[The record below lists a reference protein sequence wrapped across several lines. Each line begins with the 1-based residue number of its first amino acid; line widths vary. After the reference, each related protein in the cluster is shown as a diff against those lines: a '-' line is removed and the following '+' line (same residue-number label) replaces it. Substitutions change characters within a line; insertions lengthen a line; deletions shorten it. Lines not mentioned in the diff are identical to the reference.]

1 VEETMTEGIG
11 DAPASPSSHLHV
23 WDSQYGP
30 STEAFSFFRET
41 ICSEFMPW
49 SPEFYGSHFEGRV
62 ESISFE
68 NGAVGRVR
76 MSPIV
81 AIKTKRDIANS
92 PMECIHG
99 NLILGGQLKV
109 EQGGRTNIAKPGDLV
124 LYQSYSPVT
133 LTEQPDTPCD
143 NLAFIIPKSQ
153 FAAMPNVD
161 ECFSNSILTSDK
173 LIGPLSSCLAMIA
186 KNLCSASAEE
196 LASLFTACIT
206 LLPLSAGLDGGKKR
220 KAEISQSSHMLREL
234 LSYIDR
240 NLSSPELSPNMA
252 AEYLRVSVRYIHKLF
267 AHSGTTFSAY
277 VTAERLERIRWDLI
291 ASSGRRPPI
300 SGLAYRWGFSDL
312 STFNR
317 AFKSRFGCT
326 PSQLGS
332 RGAG

>member
-1 VEETMTEGIG
+1 MSSDIG
-11 DAPASPSSHLHV
+11 GAPAHPGSHLHV

-30 STEAFSFFRET
+30 STQAFSFFRET

-49 SPEFYGSHFEGRV
+49 SPEFYGNNFEGRV
-62 ESISFE
+62 ESITFE

-81 AIKTKRDIANS
+81 AVKTKHDIANS
-92 PMECIHG
+92 PIECVHG
-99 NLILGGQLKV
+99 NLILGGELKV
-109 EQGGRTNIAKPGDLV
+109 EQSGRTNIAKPGDLV
-124 LYQSYSPVT
+124 LYRSYSSVT
-133 LTEQPDTPCD
+133 LTENPDSPCD

-153 FAAMPNVD
+153 FLGMPNVD
-161 ECFSNSILTSDK
+161 DFFGNTILSAEK

-186 KNLCSASAEE
+186 QNLCSASAEE
-196 LASLFTACIT
+196 LHSLFTACIT
-206 LLPLSAGLDGGKKR
+206 LLPLSAGVHTVEKR
-220 KAEISQSSHMLREL
+220 AEVSQSNHMLREV

-240 NLSSPELSPNMA
+240 NLSSPDLSPA
-252 AEYLRVSVRYIHKLF
+252 AAARNLHVSVRYIHKLF
-267 AHSGTTFSAY
+267 AHSGMTFSAY

-300 SGLAYRWGFSDL
+300 SALAYRWGFSDL

-326 PSQLGS
+326 PSRLTP
-332 RGAG
+332 A